1 MREHWVEVS
10 LGELVT
16 QRKEK
21 VTPTPDSTLQ
31 FLGMDCLDSFSISPR
46 FFHDFSSFKSDGNR
60 FYRGD
65 ILYGR
70 LRPYLNK
77 VTKAKIDGAAS
88 GEFIVLRPSSAVDA
102 TFALLVIHS
111 RKFVDFAMSQV
122 SGDRPRIKFDQI
134 SSFPFLLPPLPEQRA
149 IVSKLEGL
157 FSELDNGI
165 AELKRAQEKLKVYRQ
180 SVLKKAFEGALTKEW
195 RAKQTDLLT
204 GEELLDQIKE
214 ERARYYAEQLEEW
227 KAAVKDWE
235 SAGKPG
241 KKPSKPGSF
250 DWKTKEGPNELS
262 VPTEEGWTYTS
273 SGNLFTY
280 VTSGSRGWAK
290 YYAEGGGV
298 FIRIT
303 NLNWNT
309 LDLDLGPGKV
319 IYVDAPKGSEGVRTR
334 VQSGD
339 FLFSITGDL
348 GMFAIAPDL
357 EEGYVNQ
364 HVSLARPLPSLNREF
379 VGYWVISK
387 SGGVKYL
394 NNKSKGATKA
404 GLGLDDIK
412 GFPVPLCS
420 RKEQFEVVHQI
431 QRRLQACDR
440 TQEEIDGNLKR
451 IELLKQSI
459 LKRAF
464 EGELLNE
471 SELNRCRQ
479 EVDWCP
485 ASELLERVA
494 EMQQVKQTHK
504 L

>member
-1 MREHWVEVS
+1 MEDDIFAGQIASSGFTVLRSNPSVLDHH
-10 LGELVT
+10 
-16 QRKEK
+16 
-21 VTPTPDSTLQ
+21 
-31 FLGMDCLDSFSISPR
+31 FL
-46 FFHDFSSFKSDGNR
+46 
-60 FYRGD
+60 FYYV
-65 ILYGR
+65 LSEEF
-70 LRPYLNK
+70 LRPLHRLQ
-77 VTKAKIDGAAS
+77 S
-88 GEFIVLRPSSAVDA
+88 GSSYPAVRDKDV
-102 TFALLVIHS
+102 FNQSLI
-111 RKFVDFAMSQV
+111 
-122 SGDRPRIKFDQI
+122 
-134 SSFPFLLPPLPEQRA
+134 LPPLPEQRA
-149 IVSKLEGL
+149 IVAKLEGL

-165 AELKRAQEKLKVYRQ
+165 AELKRAQEKLKIYRQ
-180 SVLKKAFEGALTKEW
+180 SVLKKAFEGELTKEW
-195 RAKQTDLLT
+195 RAKQTDLPT

-214 ERARYYAEQLEEW
+214 ERARYHAEQLEEW

-250 DWKTKEGPNELS
+250 DWETKEGPNELS

-319 IYVDAPKGSEGVRTR
+319 IYVDAPKGGEGVRTR

-471 SELNRCRQ
+471 SELDRCRQ
-479 EVDWCP
+479 EVDWRP
-485 ASELLERVA
+485 ASELLDRVSQ
-494 EMQQVKQTHK
+494 MQQVK
-504 L
+504 